1 MLTIL
6 SPSGPLQK
14 TWQKPKCAS
23 PSTFPARS
31 TEPGAEE
38 LARKL
43 REALS
48 GVSAQ
53 MLASDPPKIFAEL
66 GKWYREKDT
75 VSQSL
80 LDSIVAGKYK
90 RFGLE

>member
-1 MLTIL
+1 
-6 SPSGPLQK
+6 
-14 TWQKPKCAS
+14 
-23 PSTFPARS
+23 
-31 TEPGAEE
+31 
-38 LARKL
+38 
-43 REALS
+43 
-48 GVSAQ
+48 

-80 LDSIVAGKYK
+80 LDSIAAGKYK